1 VNAIVDF
8 PILSTLNSYD
18 QLELDF
24 DPELQ
29 TIFSWMAPKPRPCFT
44 AKLLE
49 EVRHFEK
56 LLEANQGFFSYRGQ
70 SEKVD
75 FLVAGSKAQGVY
87 NLGGDLAMFVDAIML
102 KDREKLHYYAELCI
116 DNIYRRYTGFGADIP
131 TIALVQGKCF
141 GGGFECALTSDV
153 IVAERSATFSFPEVL
168 FNLIPGMGGLTLL
181 GRRIG
186 IRKAEEIL
194 MSGRVF
200 DAKEMHEMGVVD
212 YLAED
217 GLGLATTRSL
227 IQNRRKK
234 LLAHRLMF
242 RAKLI
247 AQPLDKQELLDIVN
261 LWVESALHLESRDLR
276 MMARLMRSQDKLVL
290 TPSDEPG
297 IEVYFN
303 NAAARSTGSD

>member
-8 PILSTLNSYD
+8 PRLSTLHSYD
-18 QLELDF
+18 QLELEF

-29 TIFSWMAPKPRPCFT
+29 TIFSWMAPRPRPCFT
-44 AKLLE
+44 ARLLE
-49 EVRHFEK
+49 EVRHFEA

-75 FLVAGSKAQGVY
+75 FLVAASRAPGAY
-87 NLGGDLAMFVDAIML
+87 NLGGDLAMFVEAIMR
-102 KDREKLHYYAELCI
+102 KDRERLLYYAELCI
-116 DNIYRRYTGFGADIP
+116 ENIYRRYTGFGVDIP

-200 DAKEMHEMGVVD
+200 DAKEMHELGVVD

-227 IQNRRKK
+227 IQHRRKK
-234 LLAHRLMF
+234 LLSHRLMF
-242 RAKLI
+242 RAKQI
-247 AQPLDKQELLDIVN
+247 AQPLHKQELFEIVK
-261 LWVESALHLESRDLR
+261 LWVEAALNLEARDLR
-276 MMARLMRSQDKLVL
+276 MMTRLMRSQDKLAS
-290 TPSDEPG
+290 TPADEPE

-303 NAAARSTGSD
+303 NSVAQSTGSD